1 MEPWIGLTLLGV
13 LIQNSRTVLQK
24 NLVGKLSVGGAT
36 YARFLYG
43 APLAWAMVAVA
54 MVLSSTSALPRPGL
68 TFLAYVV
75 FGGIAQILGNAL
87 FIHLIR
93 ASNFAVITTYIK
105 TETVITALFSFL
117 VLGDR
122 LSLLGAAGILVTF
135 LGVVVLASDQAP
147 GILHPIRTFAWRHM
161 LYGLAVG
168 ALYAVGST
176 GYRGAI
182 LSLGAQNTVVAALF
196 TLACVSLLQ
205 ALLMTGWLQVK
216 QPDVL
221 RQTLRSWPAAV
232 WIGITGAAASA
243 AFYLAFSQQFS
254 AYVLALGQVE
264 LILTYL
270 YSRFMFKERT
280 TAREITGIIV
290 TVLGILAVVLAI

>member
-1 MEPWIGLTLLGV
+1 MEPWIAITLLGV
-13 LIQNSRTVLQK
+13 LVQNSRTVLQK

-43 APLAWAMVAVA
+43 APLAWLMVTTAMIFAGVSTLPQPG
-54 MVLSSTSALPRPGL
+54 VL
-68 TFLAYVV
+68 FLAYVT

-87 FIHLIR
+87 FVHLIR

-105 TETVITALFSFL
+105 TETVITALFSFIL
-117 VLGDR
+117 LGDR
-122 LSLLGAAGILVTF
+122 LSLLGAGGIFITF
-135 LGVVVLASDQAP
+135 FGVVVLASGQAP

-161 LYGLAVG
+161 LCGLGVG
-168 ALYAVGST
+168 ALYAIGST

-182 LSLGAQNTVVAALF
+182 LSLEGDVVVASLF
-196 TLACVSLLQ
+196 TLACVSLWQ
-205 ALLMTGWLQVK
+205 AVLMSVWLQIK
-216 QPDVL
+216 QPEVL
-221 RQTLRSWPAAV
+221 RQTVRCWRSAV
-232 WIGITGAAASA
+232 WIGITGATASA

-270 YSRFMFKERT
+270 YSRFMFKER
-280 TAREITGIIV
+280 AGSRAVLGIVITV
-290 TVLGILAVVLAI
+290 VGILAVVLAI